1 MTFGLSS
8 TFEDL
13 HRGTFEECREALLE
27 LLRLRQAPARVIG
40 TVRRWRA
47 DAPPEPS
54 PHGAFWLVTAGIS
67 AAYEIHDER
76 ARLSPMD
83 AGWTGPTTHVVTADD
98 VELYRGT
105 FIGAALELSFRFT
118 GLSLGVQA
126 LLDPTDSELAEWG
139 DGRHKDPMTA
149 PWLARRLTDA
159 ETALARRYRNCAR
172 FAERFELDAPTHGDR
187 WELEAG
193 GTVYAVAEVSDEV

>member
-1 MTFGLSS
+1 MTFELSS
-8 TFEDL
+8 TFEDM

-27 LLRLRQAPARVIG
+27 LLRLRRSPSRATG

-54 PHGAFWLVTAGIS
+54 AHGAFWLVDVGLS
-67 AAYEIHDER
+67 SYEIHDER
-76 ARLSPMD
+76 ARLSLMD

-118 GLSLGVQA
+118 GLSLGVMA

-139 DGRHKDPMTA
+139 DGRHKDPMSA
-149 PWLARRLTDA
+149 PWLARRLTDD
-159 ETALARRYRNCAR
+159 ERALARRYRNCAR